1 MTRYLHPV
9 AGIIAFLTVV
19 IFAASTVT
27 VELFGSKPAVIWVK
41 TAIPWGFLVL
51 IPALIA
57 TNASG
62 FKRAGRRK
70 GGAIAR
76 KKKRAIVITLNGIF
90 VLVPAALFLAVQA
103 RSGQFDLL
111 FYAVQGVEL
120 LAGALNI
127 TLLGLNIV
135 DGARMTGRL
144 TKTDGAT
151 PA

>member
-19 IFAASTVT
+19 VFAASTVT
-27 VELFGSKPAVIWVK
+27 VELLGSKPAIIWVK
-41 TAIPWGFLVL
+41 TAIPWGFVVL

-62 FKRAGRRK
+62 FKRAGRRT
-70 GGAIAR
+70 GGAVAR
-76 KKKRAIVITLNGIF
+76 KKKRAIVITLNGLF
-90 VLVPAALFLAVQA
+90 VLIPAALFLAVQA
-103 RSGQFDLL
+103 RSEQFDVM
-111 FYAVQGVEL
+111 FYAIQGVEL

-135 DGARMTGRL
+135 DGARMAGRL
-144 TKTDGAT
+144 KKSGGAT

>member
-19 IFAASTVT
+19 VFAASTVT
-27 VELFGSKPAVIWVK
+27 VELFGSKPAIIWVK

-70 GGAIAR
+70 DAVVAR
-76 KKKRAIVITLNGIF
+76 KKRRAIVITLNGF
-90 VLVPAALFLAVQA
+90 CVLIPAALFLAVQA
-103 RSGQFDLL
+103 RAGQFDML
-111 FYAVQGVEL
+111 FYAIQAVEL
-120 LAGALNI
+120 LAGAVNI

-135 DGARMTGRL
+135 DGARMSGRL

>member
-9 AGIIAFLTVV
+9 AGLIAFLTVV
-19 IFAASTVT
+19 VFAASTVT

-41 TAIPWGFLVL
+41 TAIPWGILIL

-70 GGAIAR
+70 DAVVAR
-76 KKKRAIVITLNGIF
+76 KKRRAIGITLTGIC
-90 VLVPAALFLAVQA
+90 VLIPAALFLAVQA
-103 RSGQFDLL
+103 RAGQFDML
-111 FYAVQGVEL
+111 FYAIQAVEL
-120 LAGALNI
+120 LAGAVYI
-127 TLLGLNIV
+127 TRLGRNIV
-135 DGARMTGRL
+135 DGARMSGRL
-144 TKTDGAT
+144 SKTDGAT